1 MVQKTDTFMLGD
13 AFKKVD
19 RAAWRAM
26 VDGVLKG
33 KPYDKVMLAETLEG
47 LTLQPLYAADN
58 ASVEPQPAGRNG
70 AWGIDTPHWN
80 PDAAAT
86 NAAIIED
93 LERGATGIVLKLA
106 AGGTPGIA
114 IEHLGEALKGVYLD
128 LAPVTLLPGED
139 FALASEAF
147 LGLVA
152 ARGHAQG
159 SVRGTLGIDPL
170 GVLAQTGRL
179 PQKLEAAITDGAAI
193 AARVTDTQPGLS
205 AFMVDAGIVQT
216 AGGAAPMELGYM
228 LSAGLAYLR
237 AMEAAGVPLSKAVTQ
252 LSFVL
257 ATDPDMMMSVAK
269 FRAARRLWARVQE
282 AMDVTDTPVKLTGVL
297 SLRSM
302 TIKDPWVNIL
312 RATAAGFAAGIGGA
326 DSVCLMPHD
335 TMLGLPSAFA
345 RRIARNVQVILQEES
360 NAAVVDDPAAGA
372 WSFETITA
380 ELAREAWDYFQK
392 IEAAGGA
399 VAAVRAGLIAEDCVA
414 VWQSRRAK
422 LATRKEP
429 VTGVSEFPN
438 IDEKPLEGFGVIPVG
453 AQPARPAVEV
463 AHPFGFHRYAEDFE
477 RLRLLSDAMLD
488 ETGTRPAVY
497 LATLGSVAE
506 YTARVTFARNFF
518 EAGGVTAHVAESD
531 DLAEGFRQSGAKV
544 AVLCGSDARYEE
556 EGLAAVQ
563 ALKDAGAA
571 RVIIAG
577 RPANADNLA
586 AHGVSEFIFMGCD
599 VIASLSRF
607 YEGEAA

>member
-58 ASVEPQPAGRNG
+58 ASVEPQPAGRTG

-80 PDAAAT
+80 PDVAAT
-86 NAAIIED
+86 NAAILED

-152 ARGHAQG
+152 ARGHAAS
-159 SVRGTLGIDPL
+159 SVTGTLGIDPL

-179 PQKLEAAITDGAAI
+179 PQKLEAAIADGAAI
-193 AARVTDTQPGLS
+193 AARVAEAPPGLR

-216 AGGAAPMELGYM
+216 AGGTAPMELGYM

-269 FRAARRLWARVQE
+269 FRAARRLWARVQD
-282 AMDVTDTPVKLTGVL
+282 AMDVTDTPAKLTGVL

-335 TMLGLPSAFA
+335 TMLGLPSAFS

-360 NAAVVDDPAAGA
+360 NAAVVNDPAAGA

-399 VAAVRAGLIAEDCVA
+399 VAAVRAGLIAEDCAA

-438 IDEKPLEGFGVIPVG
+438 IDEKPLEGFGAIPVG
-453 AQPARPAVEV
+453 AQPARHAVEV
-463 AHPFGFHRYAEDFE
+463 ARSFGFHRYAEDYE

-488 ETGTRPAVY
+488 ETGARPAVY

-506 YTARVTFARNFF
+506 HTGRVTFAKNFF
-518 EAGGVTAHVAESD
+518 EAGGVAAHVAESD
-531 DLAEGFRQSGAKV
+531 DLAAGFRQSGATV

-563 ALKDAGAA
+563 ALKDAGAV

-586 AHGVSEFIFMGCD
+586 AHGVSDFIFMGSD